1 MKFHGMEIDLVGIFN
16 ALAAVITA
24 VGALVMAIR
33 GINKVKKKDV
43 EK

>member
-1 MKFHGMEIDLVGIFN
+1 MKFHGFELDLN

-33 GINKVKKKDV
+33 GINKGKKKDG